1 MLHSLFLA
9 FAEPAAGHAADA
21 AHGATHADVLDPMN
35 WLPGVTA
42 LIVFLIAFAVLAL
55 KVWPTIT
62 KALDE
67 RDRKIRDEIESAE
80 AAREQAKAALAE
92 YQKSL
97 ASAREEANRMINQ
110 AKSDAKAAADE
121 MRTRNQAELVEM
133 KQRAT
138 REIESAKQAAIAEI
152 YNEATNLGITIAG
165 KILQREVSAPD
176 QERMIDDS
184 LRELTNAGR
193 S

>member
-1 MLHSLFLA
+1 MLHSFFLA
-9 FAEPAAGHAADA
+9 FAEPAAEHAADG
-21 AHGATHADVLDPMN
+21 HGTQHADVLDPMN
-35 WLPGVTA
+35 WLPGATA
-42 LIVFLIAFAVLAL
+42 LIVFLIAFGILAL

-67 RDRKIRDEIESAE
+67 RDRKIRDEIDSAE

-97 ASAREEANRMINQ
+97 ASARDEANRMINQ

-121 MRTRNQAELVEM
+121 MRTRNQAEMVEM

-138 REIESAKQAAIAEI
+138 REIESAKQAAISEI
-152 YNEATNLGITIAG
+152 YNEATNLGVAIAG
-165 KILQREVSAPD
+165 KILQREVNSRD

>member
-1 MLHSLFLA
+1 MFQLLLA
-9 FAEPAAGHAADA
+9 ADEHATGAAADHGHAAGHA
-21 AHGATHADVLDPMN
+21 GVLDIAN

-42 LIVFLIAFAVLAL
+42 LLVFLIAFVILAW

-67 RDRKIRDEIESAE
+67 REEKIRSEIESAE

-97 ASAREEANRMINQ
+97 ASARDEANRMIVQ
-110 AKSDAKAAADE
+110 AKADAKAVAE
-121 MRTRNQAELVEM
+121 ELKSRNQAELVEM

-138 REIESAKQAAIAEI
+138 REIESAKQAAISAI
-152 YNEATNLGITIAG
+152 YNEAANLGVSIAS
-165 KILQREVSAPD
+165 KILQREVNEGD
-176 QERMIDDS
+176 QARMIDDS
-184 LRELTNAGR
+184 LQELTQAGR

>member
-9 FAEPAAGHAADA
+9 FAEPAAGHASDA
-21 AHGATHADVLDPMN
+21 HATHAEVLDPMN

-42 LIVFLIAFAVLAL
+42 LVVFLIAFGVLAF

-80 AAREQAKAALAE
+80 SAREQAKAALAE
-92 YQKSL
+92 YERSL
-97 ASAREEANRMINQ
+97 ATAREEAGRMINQ
-110 AKSDAKAAADE
+110 AKADAKAAADE
-121 MRTRNQAELVEM
+121 MRARNQAELVEM

-138 REIESAKQAAIAEI
+138 REIESAKQAAINEI
-152 YNEATNLGITIAG
+152 YNEASQLGVAIAG
-165 KILQREVSAPD
+165 KILQREVSARD
-176 QERMIDDS
+176 QERLIDDS

-193 S
+193 